1 MSYLDKEDFDEIK
14 KAVFYAH
21 EKPEKLAEILDMI
34 IEMISEEDEDDVVTS
49 LSISGADSIEIPTGD
64 TANTADYTSKAFNQN
79 GEEMTGQT
87 ITLALKASVT
97 GVSISNG
104 TVSVAKTATAES
116 FTIKATCGTVTAEK
130 TVALTA
136 AE

>member
-1 MSYLDKEDFDEIK
+1 MSNKHEAIK

-21 EKPEKLAEILDMI
+21 EKPEELANILESI
-34 IEMISEEDEDDVVTS
+34 VSDVVTS
-49 LSISGADSIEIPTGD
+49 VAISGADSIKIPSGD
-64 TANTADYTSKAFNQN
+64 TANTATYTAKALSQF
-79 GEEMTGQT
+79 GDEMTGQT
-87 ITLALKASVT
+87 ITIALKASVT

-104 TVSVAKTATAES
+104 VVSVAKTATAES
-116 FTIKATCGTVTAEK
+116 FILVATCGTVTAEK

>member
-1 MSYLDKEDFDEIK
+1 MSNKHEAIK
-14 KAVFYAH
+14 KAVCYAH
-21 EKPEKLAEILDMI
+21 EKPEELANIFESIV
-34 IEMISEEDEDDVVTS
+34 SDVVTS
-49 LSISGADSIEIPTGD
+49 VAISGADSIKIPSGD
-64 TANTADYTSKAFNQN
+64 TANTATYTAKALSQF
-79 GEEMTGQT
+79 GDEMTGQT
-87 ITLALKASVT
+87 ITLALKASVA

-104 TVSVAKTATAES
+104 TVSVVKTATAKS

>member
-1 MSYLDKEDFDEIK
+1 MTS
-14 KAVFYAH
+14 
-21 EKPEKLAEILDMI
+21 
-34 IEMISEEDEDDVVTS
+34 VV
-49 LSISGADSIEIPTGD
+49 ISGADSIEIPSGD
-64 TANTADYTSKAFNQN
+64 TANTATYIAKALSQF
-79 GEEMTGQT
+79 GDEMAGQT
-87 ITLALKASVT
+87 ITLTRKSAVT

-104 TVSVAKTATAES
+104 TVSVEKTATAGS

>member
-1 MSYLDKEDFDEIK
+1 MSKKFDAIK

-21 EKPEKLAEILDMI
+21 EKPEELANILESI
-34 IEMISEEDEDDVVTS
+34 VSDVVTS
-49 LSISGADSIEIPTGD
+49 VAISGADSIKIPSGD
-64 TANTADYTSKAFNQN
+64 TANTATYTAKALSQF
-79 GEEMTGQT
+79 GDEMTGQT